1 LVFKLIL
8 VKTLIKKT
16 FIKFRRLYNMSE
28 IIDEILSH
36 LSKDKVSDAVFEGA
50 NIVLYT
56 KNKDFFLDDGGSV
69 KEIVNMIKK
78 RIELRPDR
86 DMCMEQEKAEKLIK
100 KIITEEAGIDQVLFD
115 PQRSIVVIEVQK
127 PGVAIGKQGENLQE
141 IKKQTLW
148 VPQIRRTPAI
158 RSQLIESIRAV
169 LFQNNDYR
177 RKFLHRTGQRI
188 YNGWLRRA
196 KKEEWIRISFLGGA
210 RQVGRSCFL
219 LQTPESRVLLDC
231 GMDVAN
237 EDDAYPYLDA
247 PELKIDE
254 LDAVIVSHSHLDHS
268 GLVPYLFKMGYRG
281 PVYCTAPT
289 RDVMSLLQLD
299 LIKIQRNEARE
310 PLYSTDDIKEMV
322 KQTITLE
329 YEEVTDITP
338 DIRITLY
345 NAGHIL
351 GSALVHIHIGN
362 GLHNMVYTGDL
373 KYGKTNMLSLASTNF
388 PRLETLI
395 IEATYGGKD
404 NIMPPSKDADDQL
417 SEHIIETIKRGGKVL
432 MPVLGSGRAQEV
444 IVLLDKLMR
453 EGKLDNNMPVYI
465 DGMVW
470 DITAIHTAYPEFLNS
485 TLRQQIFHKDNNP
498 FLRENIKR
506 IGSPKERQALIE
518 DMGPCVI
525 LATSGMLV
533 GGPSVEYLKQLAE
546 NPKNLLIFT
555 CYQGEGSLGRRIQRG
570 EKEINF
576 QKGNKFETIKINMD
590 VEKLEITGHSDR
602 RELMAFVNHCNP
614 KPKKILVVHGESSK
628 CLDLAKSLHMLTKVE
643 TVAPRN
649 LDALRLK

>member
-1 LVFKLIL
+1 
-8 VKTLIKKT
+8 
-16 FIKFRRLYNMSE
+16 MSE
-28 IIDEILSH
+28 IIDEILEH
-36 LSKDKVSDAVFEGA
+36 LPKDKISDAVFEGA

-56 KNKDFFLDDGGSV
+56 KNKDFFLDDSGTV
-69 KEIVNMIKK
+69 KEVVNMIKK
-78 RIELRPDR
+78 RIELRPDPSI
-86 DMCMEQEKAEKLIK
+86 CLEQEKAEKIIK
-100 KIITEEAGIDQVLFD
+100 KIVTDEAGIDQVLFD
-115 PQRSIVVIEVQK
+115 PQRSIVNIEVQK
-127 PGVAIGKQGENLQE
+127 PGLAIGKQGENLQE
-141 IKKQTLW
+141 IKKQCLW
-148 VPQIRRTPAI
+148 VPHIRRTPAI
-158 RSQLIESIRAV
+158 RSQLIESIRMV
-169 LFQNNDYR
+169 LYQNNDYR
-177 RKFLHRTGQRI
+177 RKFLHKTGLRI

-237 EDDAYPYLDA
+237 EEEAYPYLDA
-247 PELKIDE
+247 PELKISD
-254 LDAVIVSHSHLDHS
+254 LDAVIVSHAHLDHS
-268 GLVPYLFKMGYRG
+268 GLIPYLFKMGYRG

-299 LIKIQRNEARE
+299 FIKIQRNEAKE
-310 PLYSTDDIKEMV
+310 PLYTSDDIKEMV
-322 KQTITLE
+322 KHTITLE
-329 YEEVTDITP
+329 YEEVTDVTP
-338 DIRITLY
+338 DVRITLY

-362 GLHNMVYTGDL
+362 GLHNFVYTGDL
-373 KYGKTNMLSLASTNF
+373 KYGKTNMLSLAATNF
-388 PRLETLI
+388 PRLETLM

-404 NIMPPSKDADDQL
+404 NIMPPAKEADDQL
-417 SEHIIETIKRGGKVL
+417 SEHIIETIKRKGKVL

-444 IVLLDKLMR
+444 IVLLDKLIR
-453 EGKLDNNMPVYI
+453 EGKLGNDLPIYI

-470 DITAIHTAYPEFLNS
+470 DITAIHTAYPEYLNS
-485 TLRQQIFHKDNNP
+485 TLRQLIFHKDGNP

-506 IGSPKERQALIE
+506 IGSAKERQDLIE
-518 DMGPCVI
+518 DKGPCVI

-576 QKGNKFETIKINMD
+576 QKGNKFETIKIEMD

-602 RELMAFVNHCNP
+602 RELMAFVNHCSP
-614 KPKKILVVHGESSK
+614 KPKKIIVVHGESSK
-628 CLDLAKSLHMLTKVE
+628 CLDLAKSLHQITRVE

-649 LDALRLK
+649 LDVLRLR